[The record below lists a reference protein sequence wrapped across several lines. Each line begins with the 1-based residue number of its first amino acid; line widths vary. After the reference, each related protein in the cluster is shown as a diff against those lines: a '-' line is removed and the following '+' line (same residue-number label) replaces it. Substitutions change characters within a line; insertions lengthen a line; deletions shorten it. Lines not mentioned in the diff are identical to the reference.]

1 MWVPLLNFER
11 VPGVPLLNF
20 ELEGGGGEFPWAPL
34 LNLRVILCLT
44 FKLWEGP
51 VSRAVVPVLHHAD
64 L

>member
-20 ELEGGGGEFPWAPL
+20 ESEGGGGGEFPWAPL

-44 FKLWEGP
+44 FKL
-51 VSRAVVPVLHHAD
+51 
-64 L
+64 